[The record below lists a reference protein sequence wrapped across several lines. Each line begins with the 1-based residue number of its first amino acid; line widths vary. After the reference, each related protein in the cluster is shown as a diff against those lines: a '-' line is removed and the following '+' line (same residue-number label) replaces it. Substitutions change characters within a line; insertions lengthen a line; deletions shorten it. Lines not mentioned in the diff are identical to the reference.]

1 MPQVVGVAGSLR
13 QASFNRAL
21 LRAASEMAPPGMRIA
36 IHTLDAIPPY
46 NGDVEAAGIPEVVT
60 ALKTAIRAAD
70 GVLIITPEYNH
81 GIPGVL
87 KNAIDWLSRGAK
99 PQTFDAKPVA
109 IGGTT
114 PGGFGTRGAQY
125 QLRQCLTP
133 LNAFVMP
140 QPSLMLPMAQ
150 EKFDTAGAL
159 IDPRTRETLQK
170 FLVGFDTWIAHFTR
184 PAA

>member
-1 MPQVVGVAGSLR
+1 MTNVVGFAGSLR
-13 QASFNRAL
+13 QASYNRAL
-21 LRAASEMAPPGMRIA
+21 LRAAVELAPPGMTIA
-36 IHTLDAIPPY
+36 VHVLDAIPVY
-46 NGDVEAAGIPEVVT
+46 NGDVEAAGIPEAVT

-87 KNAIDWLSRGAK
+87 KNAVDWLSRGAK

-140 QPSLMLPMAQ
+140 QPSLMLPGAG
-150 EKFDTAGAL
+150 EKFDAAPAL
-159 IDPRTRETLQK
+159 VDPKTRETLGR
-170 FLVGFDTWIAHFTR
+170 FLAGFATWIGRFASR
-184 PAA
+184 A